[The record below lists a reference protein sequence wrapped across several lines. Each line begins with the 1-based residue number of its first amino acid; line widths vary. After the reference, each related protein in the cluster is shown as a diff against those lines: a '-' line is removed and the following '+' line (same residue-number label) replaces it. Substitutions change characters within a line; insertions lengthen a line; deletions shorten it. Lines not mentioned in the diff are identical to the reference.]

1 MKLITSLERSGIVI
15 KKIGIEISEIR
26 REGEGCEGKKEG
38 KKRNNGV
45 IRSDDTVNHSLDEK
59 YKIPVRETETKN
71 PCCSSYLYVNSLYG
85 RFNIPLSRSH
95 VKSTVCVSVYVSV
108 YLSVCVCVCVHWTT
122 ISLCNTALYKC
133 VRPGFP
139 FRSAFCLRI
148 NPRKSSFFVRNA
160 PRKTLSLCDTVTRY
174 T

>member
-15 KKIGIEISEIR
+15 KKIGIEISGIR
-26 REGEGCEGKKEG
+26 RKGEGGEGKKEG

-95 VKSTVCVSVYVSV
+95 VKSTVCVSVCVSV
-108 YLSVCVCVCVHWTT
+108 YLSVCLCVS
-122 ISLCNTALYKC
+122 IGRQFLYVIQRC
-133 VRPGFP
+133 INAFAPVFP
-139 FRSAFCLRI
+139 FARHSVCGSTRE
-148 NPRKSSFFVRNA
+148 NR
-160 PRKTLSLCDTVTRY
+160 LSLSGMPHGRL
-174 T
+174 

>member
-15 KKIGIEISEIR
+15 KKIGIEISGIR
-26 REGEGCEGKKEG
+26 REGEGGEGKKEG

-95 VKSTVCVSVYVSV
+95 VKSTVCV
-108 YLSVCVCVCVHWTT
+108 C
-122 ISLCNTALYKC
+122 LCA
-133 VRPGFP
+133 
-139 FRSAFCLRI
+139 CLCI
-148 NPRKSSFFVRNA
+148 
-160 PRKTLSLCDTVTRY
+160 
-174 T
+174 